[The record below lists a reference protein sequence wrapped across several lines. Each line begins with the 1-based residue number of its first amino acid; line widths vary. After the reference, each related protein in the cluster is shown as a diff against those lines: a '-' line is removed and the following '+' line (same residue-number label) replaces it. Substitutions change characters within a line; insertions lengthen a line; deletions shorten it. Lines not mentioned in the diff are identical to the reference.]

1 VLGKRFSLT
10 AVAALAT
17 LALASCVGV
26 DYDGDKKAP
35 KMKRSDVQVF
45 FDKSKIPV
53 KDYRVMG
60 SAEASGSSSYSAS
73 EVEIK
78 LIDYAKEC
86 GADGVLIL
94 SVDMVPDG
102 VVRDDQ
108 IYNNGDEHAAKGRKE
123 EAYKVTVK
131 AQFLEFPKSLDD
143 EAQPAAP
150 AAASQSK

>member
-1 VLGKRFSLT
+1 VLGKTFSL
-10 AVAALAT
+10 AAAAALAT

-26 DYDGDKKAP
+26 DYDGERKAS

-45 FDKSKIPV
+45 FEKSKIPV

-60 SAEASGSSSYSAS
+60 EATATGSSSYSAS
-73 EVEIK
+73 EVQIK

-102 VVRDDQ
+102 AVRDDQ
-108 IYNNGDEHAAKGRKE
+108 VYNNGDKQAAKGRLE

-131 AQFLEFPKSLDD
+131 AQFLEFPKPLDD
-143 EAQPAAP
+143 DAQPAAP
-150 AAASQSK
+150 AAAAQSK